1 MRPPTHCSLR
11 RPLPPRALLLAGVL
25 AALASTSACGGA
37 SGDEKKILPM
47 FQKRCPSFP
56 RGQVLKEAVTQ
67 FITTATP
74 TPQLFLYIPA
84 TDSSLPDAGV
94 RALQDKSNTFLY
106 SQDPALQKQMHAKLG
121 GLDYYTS
128 MLVVY
133 KGLEQPDSTHAVV
146 RLGGH
151 YKGKKAEKEPSVSK
165 ALYFQCDSTEWRF
178 VEAR

>member
-1 MRPPTHCSLR
+1 MRPPTRPLR
-11 RPLPPRALLLAGVL
+11 RPLPLRPLLLTGML
-25 AALASTSACGGA
+25 AALAAACGGPA
-37 SGDEKKILPM
+37 DGERERKILPM

-56 RGQVLKEAVTQ
+56 RGQVVKDAVTQ
-67 FITTATP
+67 FVTTATP

-178 VEAR
+178 VEAK

>member
-1 MRPPTHCSLR
+1 MPS
-11 RPLPPRALLLAGVL
+11 PRTLVAASL
-25 AALASTSACGGA
+25 AALATLAVLASCGGP
-37 SGDEKKILPM
+37 SDDKKKILPM
-47 FQKRCPSFP
+47 FAKRCPSFP
-56 RGQVLKEAVTQ
+56 RAQVVNDAVTQ

-94 RALQDKSNTFLY
+94 RALQNKGNTFLY
-106 SQDPALQKQMHAKLG
+106 SQDPALQKQMRAKLG
-121 GLDYYTS
+121 GIDYYTS

-151 YKGKKAEKEPSVSK
+151 YIGTKSEKEPAVAR
-165 ALYFQCDSTEWRF
+165 ALSFQCDSTEWRF
-178 VEAR
+178 VEAK